1 MLIIAAVAALA
12 AAGRFS
18 ISEGVPAAWAPLPL
32 AVMIPVFWAMSATGE
47 ALSLRWLPQAIP
59 SLVGPVLFIA
69 WYPQLLT
76 GASQVPRRTLIGL
89 VVLSALTAIHFVLG
103 WDFGL
108 KYDGRSY
115 VVAVTCA
122 NVAAIAAC
130 WGFVIYARRRP
141 SFEATLLAHAFVAL
155 WLAWIAFPWL
165 GELP

>member
-1 MLIIAAVAALA
+1 MLIIAAVAVLA
-12 AAGRFS
+12 AAGRFG

-32 AVMIPVFWAMSATGE
+32 AVMIPIFWAMSATGE

-76 GASQVPRRTLIGL
+76 GAPQVPRRTLIGL

-103 WDFGL
+103 WDSGL
-108 KYDGRSY
+108 RYDDRSY
-115 VVAVTCA
+115 VVAVACA

-130 WGFVIYARRRP
+130 WGFVIYARCRP
-141 SFEATLLAHAFVAL
+141 SFEATFFAHAFVAL